1 MRERER
7 REKEEGDLERDIEEK
22 KKKGEGILRERECR
36 EKEGVILRERE
47 WRQCIRGLERIEHT
61 FLTDLLF
68 LYKEH
73 KVIHPYIYHPYIV
86 T

>member
-1 MRERER
+1 MDLERKIYRRRGEGIRRERE
-7 REKEEGDLERDIEEK
+7 
-22 KKKGEGILRERECR
+22 KGEW
-36 EKEGVILRERE
+36 ILRERE

-73 KVIHPYIYHPYIV
+73 KVIHPYIFHPYIV